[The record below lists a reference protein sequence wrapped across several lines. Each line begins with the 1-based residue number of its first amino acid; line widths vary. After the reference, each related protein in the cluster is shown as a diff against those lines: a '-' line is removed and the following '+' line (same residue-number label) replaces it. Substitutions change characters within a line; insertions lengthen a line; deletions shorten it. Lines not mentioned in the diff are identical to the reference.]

1 MDSEKQNIDAMPV
14 DTLIISDADID
25 EGKVTIAHK
34 QVTSGDFIDLGLSAM
49 WASCNLGATKPQESG
64 GYFAFGE
71 LKEKDEY
78 TLETYAYKTS
88 AYGYTKAKSIGSDV
102 VTNTLGENYR
112 MPTREEVKE
121 LILEC
126 EWKKHKLDGVEGM
139 LVTGKNGNSIFIPE
153 VGYKEGLRIGGVS
166 YYWTSNHD
174 ISSCSKAL
182 YIGYEGADIN
192 STLSYIGCP
201 IRPVKTK

>member
-1 MDSEKQNIDAMPV
+1 
-14 DTLIISDADID
+14 
-25 EGKVTIAHK
+25 
-34 QVTSGDFIDLGLSAM
+34 M

-88 AYGYTKAKSIGSDV
+88 AYGYTQPKSIGSDIKGTEYDV
-102 VTNTLGENYR
+102 VTTTLGENYR

-153 VGYKEGLRIGGVS
+153 VGNKEGLRNGGVS
-166 YYWTSNHD
+166 CYWTSNRG
-174 ISSCSKAL
+174 ISSFSNAL

-192 STLSYIGCP
+192 SIPSYIGCP